1 MNTSPVDATEEKSNK
16 VLKRKPRIRKEK
28 KSVSLPPHDPQIRL
42 EELGWIRR
50 PQLTALGKLGITS
63 LRDLLEHYPRR
74 HEDRKRFD
82 YFPDGESERAYCLS
96 GIVGKTVFR
105 RFGRMRSFEAEIE
118 ETSGSPLT
126 ARIILRWFNLFHV
139 QKTVTTGVRVIVY
152 GKVRLRGKR
161 LCMEH
166 PEFEVVTDEDRQSI
180 HLDRIVPIHPA
191 GEGISVRVI
200 RGLIHRVLSETDW
213 EKWSDPLSERNCHW
227 DKALRDI
234 HFPEDSE
241 HLEPSRRELALREL
255 LGVQTLVTLR
265 RNEARKPRGAAKR
278 PAGKLLETFLR
289 HLPFTMTE
297 AQQRSLAAIRNDM
310 AQDHRM
316 HRLLQGD
323 VGSGK
328 TVVAASAMLLALEAG
343 HRAILM
349 APTQILAE
357 QHYRNFLAWLTPLGI
372 PVHLLTGAR
381 KSKSSPLP
389 ATDKRPTAVIGTHA
403 LLHDDKTLAG
413 AGLVVIDEQHKFG
426 VLQRTHLAALSS
438 APDVLVM
445 TATPIPRT
453 LAQTLYGDLDLSI
466 INELPTGRGT
476 LRTAARDPG
485 KLPEITSYLRGQLEK
500 GRQAFIVYPLIEE
513 SEKLT
518 AKAAEAEVAVWQK
531 RVAPYHCALLHGR
544 MGKDEKTSVMEDFR
558 LGKTQVLV
566 TTSVIEVGVDIPNA
580 TFLLVENAERF
591 GLAQLHQLRGRIG
604 RGPYTSTCVLIE
616 GSGNSE
622 AMERLR
628 ILEKSTDGFV
638 IAEEDLRL
646 RGSGDILGTTQSGL
660 PPLRIADLYR
670 DADLISLAGKEASR
684 ILEED
689 PSLSIPRHGTLRL
702 LRESHVLRLGS
713 LGALAFTNG

>member
-1 MNTSPVDATEEKSNK
+1 
-16 VLKRKPRIRKEK
+16 
-28 KSVSLPPHDPQIRL
+28 
-42 EELGWIRR
+42 
-50 PQLTALGKLGITS
+50 
-63 LRDLLEHYPRR
+63 
-74 HEDRKRFD
+74 
-82 YFPDGESERAYCLS
+82 
-96 GIVGKTVFR
+96 
-105 RFGRMRSFEAEIE
+105 
-118 ETSGSPLT
+118 
-126 ARIILRWFNLFHV
+126 
-139 QKTVTTGVRVIVY
+139 
-152 GKVRLRGKR
+152 
-161 LCMEH
+161 
-166 PEFEVVTDEDRQSI
+166 
-180 HLDRIVPIHPA
+180 
-191 GEGISVRVI
+191 
-200 RGLIHRVLSETDW
+200 
-213 EKWSDPLSERNCHW
+213 
-227 DKALRDI
+227 
-234 HFPEDSE
+234 
-241 HLEPSRRELALREL
+241 
-255 LGVQTLVTLR
+255 
-265 RNEARKPRGAAKR
+265 
-278 PAGKLLETFLR
+278 
-289 HLPFTMTE
+289 
-297 AQQRSLAAIRNDM
+297 
-310 AQDHRM
+310 M

-381 KSKSSPLP
+381 KSTSSPLP
-389 ATDKRPTAVIGTHA
+389 ATDKRPMAVIGTHA
-403 LLHDDKTLAG
+403 LLHDERILAG

-476 LRTAARDPG
+476 LRTAAREPG
-485 KLPEITSYLRGQLEK
+485 KLPEITAYLRGQLEK

-518 AKAAEAEVAVWQK
+518 AKAAEAEVAAWRE
-531 RVAPYHCALLHGR
+531 RVAPYKCALLHGR
-544 MGKDEKTSVMEDFR
+544 MKKEEKTSLMEDFR
-558 LGKTQVLV
+558 SGKTHVLV

-616 GSGNSE
+616 GSGNPE
-622 AMERLR
+622 AMERLQ
-628 ILEKSTDGFV
+628 ILEQSNDGFV

-646 RGSGDILGTTQSGL
+646 RGSGDILGTAQSGM

-670 DADLISLAGKEASR
+670 DADLIDVASR
-684 ILEED
+684 EVERILKID
-689 PSLSIPRHGTLRL
+689 PALGQPHHAPLKRLRTEYALRL
-702 LRESHVLRLGS
+702 ANTG
-713 LGALAFTNG
+713 G